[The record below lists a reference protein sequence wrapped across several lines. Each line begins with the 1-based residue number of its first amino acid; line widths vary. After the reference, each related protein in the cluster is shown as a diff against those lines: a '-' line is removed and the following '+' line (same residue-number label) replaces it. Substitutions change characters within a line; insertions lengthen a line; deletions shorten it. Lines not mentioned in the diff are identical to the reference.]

1 MKSPSK
7 FLSVIVMLY
16 VFMVAFK
23 PPKTSYPKGDILYSK
38 YGGNVDSML
47 AGERKADSLAR
58 PYLYQNIFSEEKK
71 ETDNNTIDDESIIL
85 EKASSMPQFPDG
97 EAGLKEYISSNSLL
111 VADSLIGQKA
121 NVLVKFYVSVLG
133 DAKNATIIKTDNPS
147 FNTQAVLLIDGMPKW
162 TPAKQNGKDV
172 NCYVTIPI
180 KFGE

>member
-1 MKSPSK
+1 MKSSIK
-7 FLSVIVMLY
+7 FSCTILLLY
-16 VFMVAFK
+16 VLLVAFK

-58 PYLYQNIFSEEKK
+58 PYLYQNIFTEEKK

-97 EAGLKEYISSNSLL
+97 EAGLKEYIASNSLL
-111 VADSLIGQKA
+111 LPDSLIGQKA
-121 NVLVKFYVSVLG
+121 NVLVKFYINTLG
-133 DAKNATIIKTDNPS
+133 DAKDATIIKTDNPA

-172 NCYVTIPI
+172 NCYVTIPV